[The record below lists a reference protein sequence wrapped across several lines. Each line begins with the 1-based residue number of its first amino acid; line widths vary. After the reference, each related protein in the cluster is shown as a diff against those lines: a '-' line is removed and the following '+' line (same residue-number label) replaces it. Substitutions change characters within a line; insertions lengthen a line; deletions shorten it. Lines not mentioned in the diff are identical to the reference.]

1 MDHFDGI
8 RFDSGSLKHI
18 SHMQISWLVFNIK
31 DSFETNNGRHKLNR
45 AHGTSSKCV
54 LDTQKKDK
62 INPVKAILDDGNRIH
77 FGYTSFC

>member
-8 RFDSGSLKHI
+8 RFDSGTLNHI

-54 LDTQKKDK
+54 LDTKKDK